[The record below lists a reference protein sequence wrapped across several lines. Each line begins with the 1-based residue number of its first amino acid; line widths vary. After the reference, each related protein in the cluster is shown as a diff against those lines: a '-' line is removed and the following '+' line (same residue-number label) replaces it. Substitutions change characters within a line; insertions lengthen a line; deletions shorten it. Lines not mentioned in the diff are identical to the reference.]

1 MFGCVWT
8 ELSTLSK
15 STWAMPNRILYIF
28 RNKPLY
34 CLDSVYFLIS
44 KHLINILWYKSLT
57 YIFDIN
63 RPHMFTTKMEWF
75 YNGTLNWKAHLF
87 LFRLGQNLVTRHK
100 KVLFIST
107 IFLPLFFS
115 FSDMHQ
121 FHHLDGRQAM
131 GINCSFTFD
140 FWTIRFW
147 YAWRHLIRKSL
158 SSKSSHHISCSTTNQ
173 SGTNWKG
180 NKGYLLLPYH
190 TFFCVLI
197 RSGIKIILPAWHVLP
212 PHTFPVS

>member
-34 CLDSVYFLIS
+34 CLDSVYFLKS

-87 LFRLGQNLVTRHK
+87 LFRLGQKILNLVTRHK

-107 IFLPLFFS
+107 IFLPLFFFFFWHASIPPSWWTPGNGHQLFFYFWFLNLS
-115 FSDMHQ
+115 F
-121 FHHLDGRQAM
+121 
-131 GINCSFTFD
+131 
-140 FWTIRFW
+140 
-147 YAWRHLIRKSL
+147 LI
-158 SSKSSHHISCSTTNQ
+158 CMAPP
-173 SGTNWKG
+173 
-180 NKGYLLLPYH
+180 NK
-190 TFFCVLI
+190 
-197 RSGIKIILPAWHVLP
+197 KIIIIKVFT
-212 PHTFPVS
+212 PHFL